1 MGVNRGRRSRAEL
14 TDLPLRAVMIDLSH
28 TADDTAR
35 QALSLSQSP
44 VFFSHSGARS
54 VYNHTR
60 NLPDDILKSISED
73 SGRDS
78 FV

>member
-1 MGVNRGRRSRAEL
+1 MV
-14 TDLPLRAVMIDLSH
+14 DLSH

-35 QALSLSQSP
+35 QALKISKAP

-54 VYNHTR
+54 VFNHTR
-60 NLPDDILKSISED
+60 NLPDDILESISEK